1 MIPDITDLIAHTQV
15 QLQPEDGVV
24 LYTDGITEAENQA
37 KEHYGLER
45 LCDVVSQNGQY
56 SANEIRQ
63 GIIED
68 VRSHIGEHKVYDDII
83 LLVLKQK

>member
-15 QLQPEDGVV
+15 QLQPGDGVV
-24 LYTDGITEAENQA
+24 LYTNGITEAENQA

-68 VRSHIGEHKVYDDII
+68 VRSHIGEHKVYDDIT
-83 LLVLKQK
+83 LL